1 MLSVPIPPNEAERQ
15 EALDR
20 MELLDTPA
28 DPYLDALTRL
38 ARDLFQ
44 VKMALVSL
52 VDRDRQWF
60 KSRQGLD
67 AAETPRSLS
76 YCSQAVLRN
85 EPLIVEDSQADVR
98 FARTELARNT
108 PDVRFYAGWPLHNAD
123 GLPLGTL
130 CLADPKPR
138 AFGKQDIF
146 KLRDLAYLAEHY
158 LHLQH
163 CSQQASDLRDA
174 LSREQ
179 RKGMLDAL
187 TQLWNRAG
195 LLHFLPLEQA
205 AAERHQLRLGLIY
218 CDLDHFKQ
226 VNDHYGHLA
235 GDACL
240 RHAAQRIQQRLRS
253 SDLLARF
260 GGEEFVALLVGTDL
274 TGALD
279 LAEQLREDIAR
290 TPCSYQQ
297 QSIPL
302 SLSIGLH
309 AGVPNDPNCGERWL
323 ELADR
328 ALYRAKADGRNRVV
342 SYEAVA
348 LNDA

>member
-226 VNDHYGHLA
+226 VNDRYGHDG
-235 GDACL
+235 GDHVLWESA
-240 RHAAQRIQQRLRS
+240 RRMSAAVRPQDVVTRN
-253 SDLLARF
+253 
-260 GGEEFVALLVGTDL
+260 GGEEFVILSQVHDEQELLQIAERIRLAIASQPMTLENGEVPQTASLGCALLAPDESPV
-274 TGALD
+274 
-279 LAEQLREDIAR
+279 E
-290 TPCSYQQ
+290 
-297 QSIPL
+297 
-302 SLSIGLH
+302 GLK
-309 AGVPNDPNCGERWL
+309 R
-323 ELADR
+323 ADQ
-328 ALYRAKADGRNRVV
+328 ALYRAKRGGRNRT
-342 SYEAVA
+342 ELAP
-348 LNDA
+348 

>member
-226 VNDHYGHLA
+226 VNDRYGHDG
-235 GDACL
+235 GDHVLWESA
-240 RHAAQRIQQRLRS
+240 RRMSAAVRPQDVVTRN
-253 SDLLARF
+253 
-260 GGEEFVALLVGTDL
+260 GGEEFVILSQVHDEQELLQIAERIRLAIASQPMHLEKAELQQTASFGCTLLGAGESAGDALK
-274 TGALD
+274 
-279 LAEQLREDIAR
+279 R
-290 TPCSYQQ
+290 
-297 QSIPL
+297 
-302 SLSIGLH
+302 
-309 AGVPNDPNCGERWL
+309 
-323 ELADR
+323 ADQ
-328 ALYRAKADGRNRVV
+328 ALYRAKHGGRNR
-342 SYEAVA
+342 SELAPSA
-348 LNDA
+348 H

>member
-44 VKMALVSL
+44 VRMALVSL

-226 VNDHYGHLA
+226 VNDRYGHDG
-235 GDACL
+235 GDHVLWESA
-240 RHAAQRIQQRLRS
+240 RRMSAAVRPQDVVTRN
-253 SDLLARF
+253 
-260 GGEEFVALLVGTDL
+260 GGEEFVILTQVHDEQELLQIAERIRLAIASQPMQLENAELEQTASLGCTLLGVRESAMDALK
-274 TGALD
+274 
-279 LAEQLREDIAR
+279 R
-290 TPCSYQQ
+290 
-297 QSIPL
+297 
-302 SLSIGLH
+302 
-309 AGVPNDPNCGERWL
+309 
-323 ELADR
+323 ADQ
-328 ALYRAKADGRNRVV
+328 ALYRAKHGGRNR
-342 SYEAVA
+342 SELAPSA
-348 LNDA
+348 H

>member
-146 KLRDLAYLAEHY
+146 KLRDLAYLAEH
-158 LHLQH
+158 
-163 CSQQASDLRDA
+163 
-174 LSREQ
+174 
-179 RKGMLDAL
+179 
-187 TQLWNRAG
+187 
-195 LLHFLPLEQA
+195 
-205 AAERHQLRLGLIY
+205 
-218 CDLDHFKQ
+218 
-226 VNDHYGHLA
+226 
-235 GDACL
+235 
-240 RHAAQRIQQRLRS
+240 
-253 SDLLARF
+253 
-260 GGEEFVALLVGTDL
+260 
-274 TGALD
+274 
-279 LAEQLREDIAR
+279 
-290 TPCSYQQ
+290 
-297 QSIPL
+297 
-302 SLSIGLH
+302 
-309 AGVPNDPNCGERWL
+309 
-323 ELADR
+323 
-328 ALYRAKADGRNRVV
+328 
-342 SYEAVA
+342 
-348 LNDA
+348 